1 MSRFT
6 SNKNKIFRQVCAGI
20 TVPYS
25 TCENLILSG
34 LLDIHSIE
42 FILLTDFGDFD
53 FGEFLAMAS
62 FFMNAL
68 FGFIADNADF
78 ITFYFG
84 RFNFC

>member
-1 MSRFT
+1 MPRFT
-6 SNKNKIFRQVCAGI
+6 SDKNKIFRQVCAGI

-34 LLDIHSIE
+34 SLDIYSIE

-78 ITFYFG
+78 IAFYFG
-84 RFNFC
+84 RFNFS